1 MPHPHFQTQAE
12 TPHTLG
18 RDLIAGV
25 VVFLVALPLCL
36 GIAQASGAT
45 AISGLI
51 SGVVGGLV
59 VAALSRSPVSVSG
72 PAAGLAAIVA
82 VQIKDLGFDGFLLAV
97 MIAGALQVV
106 LGAVRGGQIANF
118 VPNNVLKGLLAAI
131 GILLILKQFP
141 HLIGHDSDYE
151 GDEAFVQKDGDNTF
165 TALWTALQR
174 LLPGA
179 AIIGFASL
187 AVLVAWDKSRLKKS
201 VVPGPLV
208 AVLLG
213 VVINEILVAT
223 GSGLAIVSDPS
234 DKALVNKHLV
244 NLPVLGENGLGL
256 AGLVQFPA
264 FGRLF
269 EPAVWIAGVT
279 LAIVASLETLLNLEA
294 TEKLDPLRRPSEPN
308 RELLAQGAGN
318 LLAGL
323 FGGLPMTSV
332 IVRSSVNVNAGG
344 RTRWS
349 AITHGALLLVAV
361 LFFAALLNRIPNA
374 ALAAVLIVTGFKLA
388 HPSLFVQK
396 WQAGWLQFTPFLATV
411 VAIVFTDLLIGV
423 LVGLAVSLSFVFGRN
438 LRGGFRVIRESHVG
452 GVVHRI
458 EFSHQASFLNRAR
471 LLSLLARF
479 QEGDHVALDARQSEY
494 VDSDLLS
501 LVREFATESAPA
513 RGIKVSLLGFQD
525 RYELDDVVQYVDYTS
540 REVQATLK
548 PQQVLQI
555 LREGNERFV
564 SGNRLNRDLARQVDA
579 TKSSQHPM
587 AIVVSCIDSR
597 APAELLFDV
606 GIGDI
611 FSCRLAG
618 NVARRK
624 ALGSIEFACKV
635 AGSRLVVVLGHTSC
649 GAVKATC
656 EFVGKGVDP
665 ASTGLTNLAAITS
678 VIGESVHEEM
688 KRQKEA
694 DYKDPAFVDRVTAT
708 HVGHTLEWLIANSPT
723 LQAMLKAGEIGLVG
737 AMYDITT
744 GRVEFLPRFAHGV
757 AAVEVGSP
765 AVSPP
770 VA

>member
-1 MPHPHFQTQAE
+1 MPHPHFQSQTE
-12 TPHTLG
+12 PEHTLG

-59 VAALSRSPVSVSG
+59 VAAISRSPVSVSG
-72 PAAGLAAIVA
+72 PAAGLAATVA

-97 MIAGALQVV
+97 MIAGALQIV
-106 LGAVRGGQIANF
+106 LGFVRGGQIANF

-141 HLIGHDSDYE
+141 HLVGHDSDYE
-151 GDEAFVQKDGDNTF
+151 GDEAFVQTDGDNTF
-165 TALWTALQR
+165 TALATAWRKLI
-174 LLPGA
+174 PGA
-179 AIIGFASL
+179 AILGFASL
-187 AVLVAWDKSRLKKS
+187 SVLVAWDKSRLKKS
-201 VVPGPLV
+201 LVPGPLV

-213 VVINEILVAT
+213 VVLNEILLAT
-223 GSGLAIVSDPS
+223 GSALAVTSQD
-234 DKALVNKHLV
+234 HLV
-244 NLPVLGENGLGL
+244 HLPVLGENGLGL
-256 AGLVQFPA
+256 GGLVQFPA

-269 EPAVWIAGVT
+269 ESGVWIAGVT

-308 RELLAQGAGN
+308 RELFAQGAGN

-323 FGGLPMTSV
+323 IGGLPMTSV

-349 AITHGALLLVAV
+349 AITHGALLLAAV
-361 LFFAALLNRIPNA
+361 LFFAALLNRIPNS

-388 HPSLFVQK
+388 HPSLFLQK
-396 WQAGWLQFTPFLATV
+396 WRAGLLQFTPFLATV

-423 LVGLAVSLSFVFGRN
+423 LVGLGVSLAFVFGRN

-471 LLSLLARF
+471 LLSLLSRF
-479 QEGDHVALDARQSEY
+479 EEGDHVALDARQSEY

-501 LVREFATESAPA
+501 LVREFAMESAPP

-564 SGNRLNRDLARQVDA
+564 GGNRLNRDLARQVDA

-635 AGSRLVVVLGHTSC
+635 AASRLVVVLGHTSC

-656 EFVGKGVDP
+656 EFVGKGIDP
-665 ASTGLTNLAAITS
+665 ASTGLTNLPAITS
-678 VIGESVHEEM
+678 VISESVREEM
-688 KRQKEA
+688 QR
-694 DYKDPAFVDRVTAT
+694 DPHHDCQAQAFVDRVTAT

-744 GRVEFLPRFAHGV
+744 GRVEFLPQFAHGV
-757 AAVEVGSP
+757 AAVEAGKP
-765 AVSPP
+765 AGSPP

>member
-1 MPHPHFQTQAE
+1 
-12 TPHTLG
+12 
-18 RDLIAGV
+18 
-25 VVFLVALPLCL
+25 
-36 GIAQASGAT
+36 
-45 AISGLI
+45 
-51 SGVVGGLV
+51 V

-82 VQIKDLGFDGFLLAV
+82 AQIKDLGFDAFLLAV
-97 MIAGALQVV
+97 MIAGALQLV
-106 LGAVRGGQIANF
+106 LGFVRGGQLANF

-131 GILLILKQFP
+131 GLLLILKQFP
-141 HLIGHDSDYE
+141 HLVGHDVDYE
-151 GDEAFVQKDGDNTF
+151 GDESFVQKDGDNTF
-165 TALWTALQR
+165 TALATALQR

-187 AVLVAWDKSRLKKS
+187 AVLIAWDKSRLKKS
-201 VVPGPLV
+201 LVPGPLV

-213 VVINEILVAT
+213 VVLNEIFLAT
-223 GSGLAIVSDPS
+223 GS
-234 DKALVNKHLV
+234 ALGVDSKDHLV
-244 NLPVLGENGLGL
+244 SLPVLGENGLGL

-269 EPAVWIAGVT
+269 ESGVWIAGVT
-279 LAIVASLETLLNLEA
+279 LAIVASLETLLNLAA
-294 TEKLDPLRRPSEPN
+294 TEKLDPLRRPSHPN
-308 RELLAQGAGN
+308 RELLAQGTGN
-318 LLAGL
+318 LVSGL
-323 FGGLPMTSV
+323 LGGLPMTSV

-349 AITHGALLLVAV
+349 AIAHGVLLLVAV
-361 LFFAALLNRIPNA
+361 LFFAALLNRIPTA

-388 HPSLFVQK
+388 HPSLFLQK
-396 WQAGWLQFTPFLATV
+396 WRAGMLQFAPFLATV
-411 VAIVFTDLLIGV
+411 LAIVFTDLLIGV
-423 LVGLAVSLSFVFGRN
+423 LVGLFVSLSFVFGRN

-458 EFSHQASFLNRAR
+458 EFGNQASFLNRAR
-471 LLSLLARF
+471 LLALFDRF
-479 QEGDHVALDARQSEY
+479 QKGDHVALDARQSDY
-494 VDSDLLS
+494 VDTDLLS
-501 LVREFATESAPA
+501 VVREFAEESAPA
-513 RGIKVSLLGFQD
+513 RGIVVSLLGFQD
-525 RYELDDVVQYVDYTS
+525 RYDIEDVVQYVDFTS
-540 REVQATLK
+540 REVQSTLK
-548 PQQVLQI
+548 PQTVLQI

-564 SGNRLNRDLARQVDA
+564 SGNRLNRDLARQVNA
-579 TKSSQHPM
+579 TKTGQHPM

-656 EFVGKGVDP
+656 EFVAKGIDP
-665 ASTGLTNLAAITS
+665 ASTGLTNLPAITS
-678 VIGESVHEEM
+678 VISQSVQEEM
-688 KRQKEA
+688 QRDPQH
-694 DYKDPAFVDRVTAT
+694 DYKAAAFVDRVTST

-723 LQAMLKAGEIGLVG
+723 LAAMLKAGEIGLVG
-737 AMYDITT
+737 AMYDIGS
-744 GRVEFLPRFAHGV
+744 GRVEFLPQFAHGV
-757 AAVEVGSP
+757 AAVEAGRQV
-765 AVSPP
+765 ASPP

>member
-12 TPHTLG
+12 TPHSLG

-45 AISGLI
+45 AMSGLI

-59 VAALSRSPVSVSG
+59 VAFLSRSPISVSG

-82 VQIKDLGFDGFLLAV
+82 VQIKNLGFDGFLLAV

-106 LGAVRGGQIANF
+106 LGFVRGGQIANF

-131 GILLILKQFP
+131 GLLLILKQFP

-174 LLPGA
+174 LIPGA
-179 AIIGFASL
+179 AIIGVASL
-187 AVLVAWDKSRLKKS
+187 ALLVAWDKSRLKKS
-201 VVPGPLV
+201 LVPGPLV

-213 VVINEILVAT
+213 VVLNEIFLAT
-223 GSGLAIVSDPS
+223 GSSLAVTSKD
-234 DKALVNKHLV
+234 HLV

-269 EPAVWIAGVT
+269 ESGVWIAGVT

-294 TEKLDPLRRPSEPN
+294 TEKLDPLRRPSHPN

-318 LLAGL
+318 LVAGL

-374 ALAAVLIVTGFKLA
+374 TLAAVLIVTGFKLA

-396 WQAGWLQFTPFLATV
+396 WQAGLLQFTPFLATV

-423 LVGLAVSLSFVFGRN
+423 LVGLFVSLSFVFGRN

-501 LVREFATESAPA
+501 LVREFAEESAPA
-513 RGIKVSLLGFQD
+513 RGIVVSLLGFQD

-564 SGNRLNRDLARQVDA
+564 TGNRLNRDLARQVDA
-579 TKSSQHPM
+579 TKTGQHPM
-587 AIVVSCIDSR
+587 AIIVSCIDSR

-688 KRQKEA
+688 HRQKDP

-744 GRVEFLPRFAHGV
+744 GRVEFLPQFAHGV
-757 AAVEVGSP
+757 AAAEAGTPVG
-765 AVSPP
+765 SPP

>member
-1 MPHPHFQTQAE
+1 MQHPHFQSQTE
-12 TPHTLG
+12 PPHSLG
-18 RDLIAGV
+18 RDLVAGL

-36 GIAQASGAT
+36 GIAKASDGSAM
-45 AISGLI
+45 SGLI

-59 VAALSRSPVSVSG
+59 VAVLSRSPISVSG
-72 PAAGLAAIVA
+72 PAAGLATIVA
-82 VQIKDLGFDGFLLAV
+82 TQIAGLGFDGFLLSV

-106 LGAVRGGQIANF
+106 LGLARGGQVANF

-151 GDEAFVQKDGDNTF
+151 GDESFAQKDGDNTF
-165 TALWTALQR
+165 TALVTALQK

-179 AIIGFASL
+179 ALVGFAAL
-187 AVLVAWDKSRLKKS
+187 ALLVVWDKSRLKKS
-201 VVPGPLV
+201 LVPAPLV

-213 VVINEILVAT
+213 VGINELLGALGSSWFVA
-223 GSGLAIVSDPS
+223 SKD
-234 DKALVNKHLV
+234 HLV
-244 NLPVLGENGLGL
+244 DLPVLGENGLGIQD
-256 AGLVQFPA
+256 LVRFPA
-264 FGRLF
+264 FDRIF
-269 EPAVWIAGVT
+269 DFKVWVAGVT

-294 TEKLDPLRRPSEPN
+294 TEKLDPLRRPSQPN
-308 RELLAQGAGN
+308 RELVAQGAGN
-318 LLAGL
+318 LIAGL
-323 FGGLPMTSV
+323 LGGLPLTSV

-344 RTRWS
+344 RTRRS
-349 AITHGALLLVAV
+349 AITHGILLLVAV
-361 LFFAALLNRIPNA
+361 LFCAALLNRIPNA

-396 WQAGWLQFTPFLATV
+396 WRAGWLQFTPFAATV
-411 VAIVFTDLLIGV
+411 GAIVFTDLLIGV
-423 LVGLAVSLSFVFGRN
+423 LVGLAVSLSFVFARN

-452 GVVHRI
+452 GLVHRI
-458 EFSHQASFLNRAR
+458 EFGHQANFLNRAR
-471 LLSLLARF
+471 LQALLARF

-501 LVREFATESAPA
+501 VVREFADETAPA
-513 RGIKVSLLGFQD
+513 RGIVVSLLGFQD

-540 REVQATLK
+540 REVQATLT
-548 PQQVLQI
+548 PQQVLHI
-555 LREGNERFV
+555 LRDGNERFQT
-564 SGNRLNRDLARQVDA
+564 GNRLNRDHARQVA
-579 TKSSQHPM
+579 STKSGQHPM

-656 EFVGKGVDP
+656 EFVGKGIDP
-665 ASTGLTNLAAITS
+665 LTTGMTNLPAITS

-688 KRQKEA
+688 KR
-694 DYKDPAFVDRVTAT
+694 DPGHDFMDPKFVDRVTAT
-708 HVGHTLEWLIANSPT
+708 HVGHTIEWIIANSST
-723 LQAMLKAGEIGLVG
+723 VMAMLKAGELGLIG
-737 AMYDITT
+737 AIYDITT
-744 GRVEFLPRFAHGV
+744 GRVEFLPQFAHGV
-757 AAVEVGSP
+757 AAS
-765 AVSPP
+765 
-770 VA
+770 VAKQNDGATLA